1 MRPLLSR
8 LYQAAE
14 ILAAACLVVIAG
26 MVLLQVLGRLA
37 DGALQLSGYEAIGFL
52 VPSLAEIAGF
62 LLVGAS
68 FLALASTLRHAVH
81 IRVSLAVSHAPPL
94 LRKLMETLVLV
105 LGLAF
110 VSYFG
115 WNAIGLA
122 LDSYTY
128 DEVSFGIIAVPLW
141 IPQAVMAAGLII
153 FAISLLDDLLLQLT
167 GKMPSYIEAEA
178 GKGIEGSE

>member
-1 MRPLLSR
+1 MRSLLSR
-8 LYQAAE
+8 LYSSAE
-14 ILAAACLVVIAG
+14 ILAAACLVLIAG
-26 MVLLQVLGRLA
+26 MVLLQVLGRLT
-37 DGALQLSGYEAIGFL
+37 DGALQLFGYEAVGFL

-81 IRVSLAVSHAPPL
+81 IRVSLAVAHAPPV
-94 LRKLMETLVLV
+94 LRKIMETGVLV

-110 VSYFG
+110 ISYFA
-115 WNAIGLA
+115 WFAVGLA
-122 LDSYTY
+122 ADSYAY
-128 DEVSFGIIAVPLW
+128 DEVSFGIIPVPLW
-141 IPQAVMAAGLII
+141 IPQGVMAAGLII

-167 GKMPSYIEAEA
+167 GKTPSYIVAEA